1 MPYTKLI
8 IKYQRDDYCCCAWLY
23 ATSVKIANKPQSIE
37 SNYENGNIIYIVMN
51 NSNNEA
57 VHFTD
62 RYEASCYMDRYYDH
76 YMLECTINDIYQTGD
91 YYLDGDMIEMTTDM
105 DVSVGD
111 IIYVCQYKDKKEFHI
126 SHNKDDFAD
135 KKIYTS
141 ASIRRIRI
149 E

>member
-62 RYEASCYMDRYYDH
+62 RYEASCGVRNSKVRSALLNYRNH
-76 YMLECTINDIYQTGD
+76 LC
-91 YYLDGDMIEMTTDM
+91 
-105 DVSVGD
+105 
-111 IIYVCQYKDKKEFHI
+111 
-126 SHNKDDFAD
+126 FA
-135 KKIYTS
+135 
-141 ASIRRIRI
+141 
-149 E
+149 